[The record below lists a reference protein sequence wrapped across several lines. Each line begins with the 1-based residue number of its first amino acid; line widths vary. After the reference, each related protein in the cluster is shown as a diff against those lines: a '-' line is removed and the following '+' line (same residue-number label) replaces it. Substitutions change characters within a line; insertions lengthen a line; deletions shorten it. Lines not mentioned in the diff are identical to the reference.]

1 VATKPSNNAAGELGH
16 LEFLRLLAG
25 DRALRARLEAGE
37 HLRATTPFH
46 YPGRY
51 GPIVID
57 LAPSKGAAAEGTSAA
72 EGAAG
77 AEKPSI
83 RISDDGDLLKSLDE
97 QGMDLAVD
105 MIISKTVFHA
115 VKEIEGADLAGGLVY
130 IDSDLDRV
138 PADVWRLL
146 QLIAELIGL
155 RHSKYKDALLR
166 LSRRAE
172 GPDLIDWGS
181 H

>member
-1 VATKPSNNAAGELGH
+1 MAAKPSNNAAGELGH

-57 LAPSKGAAAEGTSAA
+57 LAPGKGAAAEGAA
-72 EGAAG
+72 A
-77 AEKPSI
+77 AEKPSAI
-83 RISDDGDLLKSLDE
+83 RISDGGDLLKSLDE

-115 VKEIEGADLAGGLVY
+115 IKEIEGADLAGGLLY

-146 QLIAELIGL
+146 QLIAELVGL